1 MTPTDEALTI
11 VRHGL
16 REEREWLG
24 EETPEQAGYEARHAK
39 PHIVPMLWRARSENA

>member
-16 REEREWLG
+16 RDVRIALG
-24 EETPEQAGYEARHAK
+24 ETSAEHEDYQPRHVKEAR
-39 PHIVPMLWRARSENA
+39 

>member
-16 REEREWLG
+16 RDVRIALG
-24 EETPEQAGYEARHAK
+24 ETSAEHETYQPRHAK
-39 PHIVPMLWRARSENA
+39 ETR

>member
-16 REEREWLG
+16 RDVRIALG
-24 EETPEQAGYEARHAK
+24 ETSAEHEDYQPRHTEETR
-39 PHIVPMLWRARSENA
+39 